1 MAWQLQPLVYTSAHR
16 SSLDLSRGADRAA
29 RCCNFLVSL
38 RFARQCS
45 AQLCSSSFRIPSH
58 QATMRPLTEE
68 ESKAVFTK
76 LANYIVRVYAL
87 GYHELTLSSRL
98 RARILYT

>member
-38 RFARQCS
+38 RSAR
-45 AQLCSSSFRIPSH
+45 LCSSSFRIPSH